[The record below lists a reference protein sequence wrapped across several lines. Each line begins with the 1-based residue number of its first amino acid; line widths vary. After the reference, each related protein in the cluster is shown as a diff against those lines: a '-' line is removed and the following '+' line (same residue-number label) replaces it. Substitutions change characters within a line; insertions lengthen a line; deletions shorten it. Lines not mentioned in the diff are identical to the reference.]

1 MDDRSSAR
9 YDMFVREVG
18 FGRSN
23 TADLNG
29 TDASLHFDNLDQII
43 ADLGKA
49 KAGQNG
55 GSAEAKDVLLD
66 ALRIDLQNITRT
78 AAALAQDIP
87 GFEKLFRP
95 PAQPNPGALL
105 TAADAAIAN
114 LVETPN
120 DDADTK
126 TAKSKRRARFVAK
139 GLPAEFVQHLVDDRA
154 AIDAARAVENQGDSE
169 GVKNTALIGRL
180 IVEGMK
186 ESNYLDAIFHNL
198 YTRNPEKLRAWL
210 SASHLERAPKRAKKN
225 EEPAVPESE
234 LTEPAP
240 VATK

>member
-1 MDDRSSAR
+1 
-9 YDMFVREVG
+9 MFIRTVD
-18 FGRSN
+18 FGRVN
-23 TADLNG
+23 LADLGG
-29 TDASLHFDNLDQII
+29 TDASVHLDNLDRII
-43 ADLGKA
+43 VDLGKA

-66 ALRIDLQNITRT
+66 ALRLDLHNVTRT
-78 AAALAQDIP
+78 ATALGQDDP
-87 GFEKLFRP
+87 GFTKLFRA
-95 PAQPNPGALL
+95 PARPNPSEVL

-114 LVETPN
+114 LVELPT
-120 DDADTK
+120 DDAATK
-126 TAKSKRRARFVAK
+126 TAKSKRRARFIAK
-139 GLPAEFVQHLVDDRA
+139 GLPAEFAQHLVDDRA
-154 AIDAARAVENQGDSE
+154 AIDAARAVENKGDSE

-180 IVEGMK
+180 VAEGLK
-186 ESNYLDAIFHNL
+186 EATYLDAIFHNL

-210 SASHLERAPKRAKKN
+210 SASHVERAAKRAKKN